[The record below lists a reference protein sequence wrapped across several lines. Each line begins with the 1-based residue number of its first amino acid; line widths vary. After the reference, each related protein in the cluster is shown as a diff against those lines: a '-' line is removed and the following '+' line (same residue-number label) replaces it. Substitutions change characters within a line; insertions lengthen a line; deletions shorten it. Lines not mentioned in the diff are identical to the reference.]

1 MADRDCVGRLGM
13 RCTLHGPQMRKMQKL
28 AAMDAT
34 RNHAKKESRFEF
46 MDQNERNKTDD
57 HALSL
62 LL

>member
-1 MADRDCVGRLGM
+1 M

-28 AAMDAT
+28 QQQWLPQETT
-34 RNHAKKESRFEF
+34 RKKKVALSSWIK
-46 MDQNERNKTDD
+46 NERNKTDD